1 VTNDVDANSLANP
14 LFMGTVATSGS
25 ATIEAAGAQTEPLT
39 TCSRYLGGVRTLEWF
54 LDVRAADNRL
64 WTIRGGGM
72 PSPVVSVGDTVTFD
86 FNATVVVG
94 DPPSLAFSTGSLNLA
109 TSAGGSLLWGYAGAP
124 AGQIAGFDLNAG
136 NPVCGGGCVA
146 ASISSVLVSSEL
158 TGDKVEIPPYGS
170 ADIDGFR
177 VDVGAVVVTSPL
189 PGCSFG
195 GPLDAAGVR
204 LP

>member
-1 VTNDVDANSLANP
+1 MA
-14 LFMGTVATSGS
+14 
-25 ATIEAAGAQTEPLT
+25 E
-39 TCSRYLGGVRTLEWF
+39 
-54 LDVRAADNRL
+54 
-64 WTIRGGGM
+64 
-72 PSPVVSVGDTVTFD
+72 
-86 FNATVVVG
+86 
-94 DPPSLAFSTGSLNLA
+94 
-109 TSAGGSLLWGYAGAP
+109 AP
-124 AGQIAGFDLNAG
+124 AGSTPASVPFSSAWETYYKEASRRRRSS
-136 NPVCGGGCVA
+136 GGGCVA